1 MSRKKKRILILLFVL
16 AAALVIYV
24 GASLWISYNLL
35 TVEDYTV
42 TLGQEGKELKVVVIG
57 DLHDHEFGEE
67 NQELA
72 EKISEIE
79 PDLILMDGDMLNS
92 DSESARVP
100 VTLIEK
106 LKDVAPIYYALGN
119 HEEDYIAR
127 GNENLIQELTDAGA
141 VVLDQEYAD
150 LEAGGVEIRLG
161 GLYAYAFGTDP
172 KSGYNEADDAPADV
186 REFLEEFQDTDR
198 VKIMMSHRPDSF
210 VFGDTSQVWDVDLVV
225 SAHDHGGQVV
235 VPFLGGLYGG
245 DQGWFPDYVHG
256 LYQKDKIQL
265 FVTSGLGTNK
275 KALPRFNNPP
285 EIAVLHITV

>member
-16 AAALVIYV
+16 AAALVIYAA
-24 GASLWISYNLL
+24 ASLWISYNLL

-42 TLGQEGKELKVVVIG
+42 TLGQEGKEIKAVVIG

-119 HEEDYIAR
+119 HEVDYMDR
-127 GNENLIQELTDAGA
+127 GNEDLIQELTDAGA

-161 GLYAYAFGTDP
+161 GLYAYAFGNDP
-172 KSGYNEADDAPADV
+172 KTGYNEADDAPADV

>member
-1 MSRKKKRILILLFVL
+1 MSRKKKKILILLFVFT
-16 AAALVIYV
+16 AALVVYAA
-24 GASLWISYNLL
+24 ASLWISYNLL

-42 TLGQEGKELKVVVIG
+42 TLGQEGKELKAVVIG

-100 VTLIEK
+100 VTLIQK

-127 GNENLIQELTDAGA
+127 GNEELIQELTDAGA
-141 VVLDQEYAD
+141 VVLDQEYVD
-150 LEAGGVEIRLG
+150 LEAGGVEIRLS

-265 FVTSGLGTNK
+265 FVTSGLGSNK

>member
-42 TLGQEGKELKVVVIG
+42 TLGREGKELKVVVIG

-106 LKDVAPIYYALGN
+106 LKDVAPVYYALG
-119 HEEDYIAR
+119 
-127 GNENLIQELTDAGA
+127 
-141 VVLDQEYAD
+141 
-150 LEAGGVEIRLG
+150 
-161 GLYAYAFGTDP
+161 
-172 KSGYNEADDAPADV
+172 KS
-186 REFLEEFQDTDR
+186 
-198 VKIMMSHRPDSF
+198 
-210 VFGDTSQVWDVDLVV
+210 
-225 SAHDHGGQVV
+225 
-235 VPFLGGLYGG
+235 
-245 DQGWFPDYVHG
+245 
-256 LYQKDKIQL
+256 
-265 FVTSGLGTNK
+265 
-275 KALPRFNNPP
+275 
-285 EIAVLHITV
+285 

>member
-1 MSRKKKRILILLFVL
+1 MFVL
-16 AAALVIYV
+16 AAALVIYAA
-24 GASLWISYNLL
+24 ASLWISYNLL

-100 VTLIEK
+100 VTLIQK

-127 GNENLIQELTDAGA
+127 GNEDLIQELTDAGA

-265 FVTSGLGTNK
+265 FVTSGLGSNK